1 MYKEVTEMSKSFVEV
16 DSRFIK
22 EEDFREEIRERLT
35 EIKIAGD
42 MLEELLAMFEE
53 DFGIKIQMS

>member
-1 MYKEVTEMSKSFVEV
+1 MSKSFVEV